1 MSYKNVPLDESII
14 IKNRIPLLIRDE
26 NWLKLFSKS
35 NNKVIVNLKE
45 ELSSL
50 INEKKALEREESKL
64 KEEKLLAMKMIL
76 GISNSINNENKIHN
90 LALLDE
96 YKDKIENI
104 NKQLDELSE
113 KKINIH
119 EEIMELNFE
128 LLKATV
134 YYGYKD
140 LKKREKQLKDINE
153 ELDRIRQKTRELI
166 NQKHDY
172 QEWIQAVYTFLHGL
186 LGREEIEKLDKKIL
200 E

>member
-1 MSYKNVPLDESII
+1 
-14 IKNRIPLLIRDE
+14 
-26 NWLKLFSKS
+26 
-35 NNKVIVNLKE
+35 
-45 ELSSL
+45 
-50 INEKKALEREESKL
+50 
-64 KEEKLLAMKMIL
+64 MKMIL

-140 LKKREKQLKDINE
+140 IKKREKQLKDINE
-153 ELDRIRQKTRELI
+153 ELDRIRQKPE
-166 NQKHDY
+166 N
-172 QEWIQAVYTFLHGL
+172 
-186 LGREEIEKLDKKIL
+186 
-200 E
+200 

>member
-153 ELDRIRQKTRELI
+153 ELDRIRQKTKELI

>member
-26 NWLKLFSKS
+26 NWLKLFSKY